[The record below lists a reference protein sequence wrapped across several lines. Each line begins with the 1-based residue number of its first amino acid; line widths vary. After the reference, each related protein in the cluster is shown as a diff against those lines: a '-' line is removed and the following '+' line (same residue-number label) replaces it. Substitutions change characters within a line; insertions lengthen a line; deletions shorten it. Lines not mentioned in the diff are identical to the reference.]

1 MSARTA
7 AISNR
12 AAAAVLQQAASAIAV
27 ATSSSPVCSQLMLSS
42 FVDLL
47 HDKHHRFDASQTSL
61 SFCALFRSNSN
72 MARLSTTHRRKT
84 VLLGVLCTSHPDR
97 HAFGQYS
104 EYGTSQ
110 PIPAVGVSCNN
121 NKERVTS
128 PVSVVPCCVL
138 RYDPITADGQWW

>member
-1 MSARTA
+1 M
-7 AISNR
+7 
-12 AAAAVLQQAASAIAV
+12 V
-27 ATSSSPVCSQLMLSS
+27 
-42 FVDLL
+42 
-47 HDKHHRFDASQTSL
+47 
-61 SFCALFRSNSN
+61 
-72 MARLSTTHRRKT
+72 RLSTTHRRKT

-128 PVSVVPCCVL
+128 PVSVGHVVFYDMTRLLLQTVSGGEDRLRRRVDCVT
-138 RYDPITADGQWW
+138 TASAGLLSGGIIGGFN